1 MKKTAILIMCLSML
15 TGCPSKENADP
26 KDMKVAQQVYR
37 VTTQSVQD
45 AIDATGLVQPDREG
59 GAKILSPIPGAVE
72 AIFVKAGDHVQ
83 KGTPLVTLRSADTS
97 DTYAG
102 YLSSLSQLK
111 QSERTYDLNKQLF
124 EVGAITKNDLL
135 ISEANYEQSKASS
148 EGLKKKLDIYGA
160 SLQTGFTDKPVIKA
174 PIDGHIVDIQ
184 AHIGDRFDISTPLMT
199 IVNPDKIFIVANIF
213 DTDIQRIKK
222 GREVIF
228 ATDVFPGKK
237 FKGAITSISDVEDMD
252 SKTIKTYIR
261 ILEGKD
267 LLRQNMFLRI
277 KIFGDAKI
285 LPTVPKTAIIY
296 LQGKFYVRLKQQDKF
311 ELHEVRPV
319 LDISESM
326 MAVEGLKT
334 SDEIAFSAIDLERP

>member
-1 MKKTAILIMCLSML
+1 MLLLSILV
-15 TGCPSKENADP
+15 GCSSKENTEQ
-26 KDMKVAQQVYR
+26 KDMKVAEQVYR
-37 VTTQSVQD
+37 VGTQSVQD
-45 AIDATGLVQPDREG
+45 AIDATGMVQPDMEG
-59 GAKILSPIPGAVE
+59 GAKILSPISGAIE

-83 KGTPLVTLRSADTS
+83 KGTPLVTLRSSETS

-102 YLSSLSQLK
+102 YLSSQSQLK
-111 QSERTYDLNKQLF
+111 QAERTYNLNKQLF

-135 ISEANYEQSKASS
+135 ASETNYEQSKALS

-160 SLQTGFTDKPVIKA
+160 SLPDGFTDKPILKA
-174 PIDGHIVDIQ
+174 PISGHIVDVQ

-213 DTDIQRIKK
+213 DTDIQRVKK
-222 GREVIF
+222 GREVTF

-237 FKGAITSISDVEDMD
+237 FKGIITSISDIEDMD

-261 ILEGKD
+261 ILSGKE
-267 LLRQNMFLRI
+267 LLRQNMFLHM
-277 KIFGDAKI
+277 KIFGDTKT

-311 ELHEVRPV
+311 ELHQVRPV
-319 LDISESM
+319 LDISESL